1 MLDSGSRGPE
11 TQGRPSGSA
20 RHNHSTEKGDAME
33 RTRPSADNLYRLL
46 MGPVANTP
54 GKPAVVEE
62 DGNGALEEI
71 SYCRLDSQ
79 VQEYAAVLDGLGLD
93 VGDRVVIEADTSAA
107 AVALLLAC
115 SKLGLPFVPVSP
127 QTPDARLRSILRSVE
142 PALHARA
149 DGLEH
154 REPAAAVGSA
164 HFGRGGLVVEHL
176 PAGKVRR
183 RRNVLDTD
191 TAYIIFTSGSTGSPK
206 GVVMSHRSIVTF
218 LRAMLEDGVVAP
230 DDRVASTS
238 PLQFDFALFGIGVA
252 LASGATLVPVSRE
265 NLDSP
270 RRMTGFLH
278 DAEVTQVHGVPS
290 LWRPVLRV
298 DPDLLKQLE
307 RLRSVVFAGEEFP
320 IPELRRLQETLPGV
334 RLVNGYGATE
344 SMAAS
349 FTDVPNP
356 LPTEQERL
364 PIGYAHTGA
373 EMTLVGRQGEV
384 VTEPG
389 LTGEIYLRS
398 PSLFTGYWN
407 DPEATA
413 AVLVPDPA
421 EPRHGQ
427 MVLRTGDLAR
437 LGDEG
442 ELYYLG
448 RSDYQVQIRGNRVE
462 LGEIEGILTRLPAVT
477 AAAATLVPR
486 SGDHALAAAVVL
498 DHPEAELDI
507 GAALEFCAREL
518 PTYMVP
524 RSIHTLPELPLTENG
539 KIDRAVLT
547 QTLAAP
553 RSTSDVRH
561 ATNA

>member
-1 MLDSGSRGPE
+1 
-11 TQGRPSGSA
+11 
-20 RHNHSTEKGDAME
+20 ME
-33 RTRPSADNLYRLL
+33 HTHPPADNLYRLF
-46 MGPVANTP
+46 MGPAAGAP
-54 GKPAVVEE
+54 DKPAVIEADE
-62 DGNGALEEI
+62 NGALRET
-71 SYCRLDSQ
+71 SYGRLDSQ

-93 VGDRVVIEADTSAA
+93 VGDRVVVEANTSATS
-107 AVALLLAC
+107 VALLLAC
-115 SKLGLPFVPVSP
+115 AKLGLPFVPVSP

-154 REPAAAVGSA
+154 REPTAAVGSA
-164 HFGRGGLVVEHL
+164 HFGADGLVVERE
-176 PAGKVRR
+176 PSRKARR
-183 RRNVLDTD
+183 RRNVLATD
-191 TAYIIFTSGSTGSPK
+191 TAYIIFTSGSTGNPK

-218 LRAMLEDGVVAP
+218 LRAMLEDGLAAP

-252 LASGATLVPVSRE
+252 LTAGATLVPVPRD

-270 RRMTGFLH
+270 RRMTGFLR

-298 DPDLLKQLE
+298 DPDLLKELE

-349 FTDVPNP
+349 FTDVPHP
-356 LPTEQERL
+356 LPAEQERL
-364 PIGYAHTGA
+364 SIGYAHAGA
-373 EMTLVGRQGEV
+373 EMTLVGHRGEV

-389 LTGEIYLRS
+389 CTGEIYLRS

-427 MVLRTGDLAR
+427 VVLRTGDLAH

-442 ELYYLG
+442 ELYFLG

-462 LGEIEGILTRLPAVT
+462 LGEIEGTLTRLPAVT
-477 AAAATLVPR
+477 VAAATLVPR
-486 SGDHALAAAVVL
+486 SGDHALMAAVVL
-498 DHPEAELDI
+498 DHPEAELDAA
-507 GAALEFCAREL
+507 AALEFCAREL
-518 PTYMVP
+518 PAYMVP
-524 RSIHTLPELPLTENG
+524 RSIHPVPELPLTENG
-539 KIDRAVLT
+539 KVDRALLA

-553 RSTSDVRH
+553 RSASSPSDVRH